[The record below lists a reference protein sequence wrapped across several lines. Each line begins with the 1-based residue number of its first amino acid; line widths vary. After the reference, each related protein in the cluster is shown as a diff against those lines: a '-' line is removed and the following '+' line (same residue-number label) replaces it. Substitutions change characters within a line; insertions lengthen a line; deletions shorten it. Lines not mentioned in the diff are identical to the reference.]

1 MFEWVND
8 PASWAALATLT
19 AMEVILGIDN
29 VIFISVLVSRLPKE
43 QADKA
48 RTIGLALAFLFR
60 IALLFTLTWMIG
72 LVEPVFELFGR
83 GYSWRDIILFVGGAF
98 LLAKATHEIHQS
110 MEEDELAD
118 TEAAAPKFFFAAILQ
133 IAVVDLVFSIDSIIT
148 AIGMADQL
156 GIMVAAVVIAMIV
169 MYVSSG
175 PVSRF
180 IADHPTT
187 KMLALAFLILIG
199 ASLCAEATGFH
210 LPRGYIYAAMA
221 FSAAVETI
229 NIISAKKKKK
239 RKKVSGSH

>member
-1 MFEWVND
+1 MFEWMTD
-8 PASWAALATLT
+8 PAGWAALATLT

-60 IALLFTLTWMIG
+60 VGLLFTLTWMIG
-72 LVEPVFELFGR
+72 LVEPVFSILGKGF
-83 GYSWRDIILFVGGAF
+83 SWRDIILFVGGAF
-98 LLAKATHEIHQS
+98 LVAKATHEIHQS
-110 MEEDELAD
+110 MEEDELSEI
-118 TEAAAPKFFFAAILQ
+118 EAAAPKFFFAAILQ
-133 IAVVDLVFSIDSIIT
+133 IAVVDLVFSIDSINT

-156 GIMVAAVVIAMIV
+156 GVMIAAVVIAMVV

-175 PVSRF
+175 PVSAF
-180 IADHPTT
+180 IAEHPTT

-199 ASLCAEATGFH
+199 ASLCAEASGFH

-221 FSAAVETI
+221 FAAAVETI
-229 NIISAKKKKK
+229 NIMAASKKKK
-239 RKKVSGSH
+239 RKKIGHH

>member
-1 MFEWVND
+1 MFAWMTD
-8 PASWAALATLT
+8 PAGWAALATLT

-48 RTIGLALAFLFR
+48 RTIGLALAFFFR
-60 IALLFTLTWMIG
+60 VGLLFTLTWMIG
-72 LVEPVFELFGR
+72 LVEPVFSLLGKA
-83 GYSWRDIILFVGGAF
+83 YSWRDIILFVGGAF
-98 LLAKATHEIHQS
+98 LVAKATHEIHQS
-110 MEEDELAD
+110 MEEDEVGAM
-118 TEAAAPKFFFAAILQ
+118 EAAAPKFFFAAILQ

-148 AIGMADQL
+148 AIGMADQI
-156 GIMVAAVVIAMIV
+156 GVMIGAVVIAMIV

-175 PVSRF
+175 PVSAF

-199 ASLCAEATGFH
+199 ASLCAEASGFH

-221 FSAAVETI
+221 FAAAVETI
-229 NIISAKKKKK
+229 NIMAAAKKKK
-239 RKKVSGSH
+239 RKKTQHH

>member
-1 MFEWVND
+1 MFEWMTD
-8 PASWAALATLT
+8 PAGWAALATLT

-60 IALLFTLTWMIG
+60 VGLLFTLTWMIG
-72 LVEPVFELFGR
+72 LVEPVFSILGKGF
-83 GYSWRDIILFVGGAF
+83 SWRDIILFVGGAF
-98 LLAKATHEIHQS
+98 LVAKATHEIHQS
-110 MEEDELAD
+110 MEEDELSEI
-118 TEAAAPKFFFAAILQ
+118 EAAAPKFFFAAILQ

-156 GIMVAAVVIAMIV
+156 GVMIAAVVIAMVV

-175 PVSRF
+175 PVSAF
-180 IADHPTT
+180 ITEHPTT

-199 ASLCAEATGFH
+199 ASLCAEASGFH

-221 FSAAVETI
+221 FAAAVETI
-229 NIISAKKKKK
+229 NIMAASKKKK
-239 RKKVSGSH
+239 RKKIGHH

>member
-1 MFEWVND
+1 MFDWIAD
-8 PASWAALATLT
+8 PAGWAALATLT

-60 IALLFTLTWMIG
+60 VGLLFTLTWMIG

-83 GYSWRDIILFVGGAF
+83 GFSWRDIILFAGGAF
-98 LLAKATHEIHQS
+98 LVAKATHEIHQS
-110 MEEDELAD
+110 MEEDELAE
-118 TEAAAPKFFFAAILQ
+118 TQAAAPKFFFAAILQ

-156 GIMVAAVVIAMIV
+156 GIMIAAVVIAMVV

-175 PVSRF
+175 PVSAF

-199 ASLCAEATGFH
+199 ASLCAEASGFH

-221 FSAAVETI
+221 FAAAVETI
-229 NIISAKKKKK
+229 NIMAARKKKKK
-239 RKKVSGSH
+239 TKAHRHH

>member
-1 MFEWVND
+1 MFEWMTD
-8 PASWAALATLT
+8 PAGWAALATLT

-48 RTIGLALAFLFR
+48 RTIGLALAFVFR
-60 IALLFTLTWMIG
+60 VGLLFTLTWMIG
-72 LVEPVFELFGR
+72 LVEPVFSIFGK
-83 GYSWRDIILFVGGAF
+83 GFSWRDIILFVGGAF
-98 LLAKATHEIHQS
+98 LVAKATHEIHQS
-110 MEEDELAD
+110 MEEDELSEI
-118 TEAAAPKFFFAAILQ
+118 EAAAPKFFFAAILQ

-156 GIMVAAVVIAMIV
+156 GVMIAAVVIAMVV

-175 PVSRF
+175 PVSAF
-180 IADHPTT
+180 IAEHPTT

-199 ASLCAEATGFH
+199 ASLCAEASGFH

-221 FSAAVETI
+221 FAAAVETI
-229 NIISAKKKKK
+229 NIMAASKKKK
-239 RKKVSGSH
+239 RKKIGHH

>member
-1 MFEWVND
+1 MFEWMTD
-8 PASWAALATLT
+8 PAGWAALATLT

-60 IALLFTLTWMIG
+60 VGLLFTLTWMIG
-72 LVEPVFELFGR
+72 LVEPVFSILGKGF
-83 GYSWRDIILFVGGAF
+83 SWRDIILFVGGAF
-98 LLAKATHEIHQS
+98 LVAKATHEIHQS
-110 MEEDELAD
+110 MEEDELSEI
-118 TEAAAPKFFFAAILQ
+118 EAAAPKFFFAAILQ
-133 IAVVDLVFSIDSIIT
+133 IAVVELVFSIDSIIT

-156 GIMVAAVVIAMIV
+156 GVMIAAVVIAMVV

-175 PVSRF
+175 PVSAF
-180 IADHPTT
+180 IAEHPTT

-199 ASLCAEATGFH
+199 ASLCAEASGFH

-221 FSAAVETI
+221 FAAAVETI
-229 NIISAKKKKK
+229 NIMAASKKKK
-239 RKKVSGSH
+239 RKKIGHH

>member
-1 MFEWVND
+1 MFEWMTD
-8 PASWAALATLT
+8 PAGWAALATLT

-60 IALLFTLTWMIG
+60 VGLLFTLTWMIG
-72 LVEPVFELFGR
+72 LVEPVFSLFGK
-83 GYSWRDIILFVGGAF
+83 GFSWRDIILFVGGAF
-98 LLAKATHEIHQS
+98 LVAKATHEIHQS
-110 MEEDELAD
+110 MEEDEVG
-118 TEAAAPKFFFAAILQ
+118 EMQAAAPKFFFAAILQ
-133 IAVVDLVFSIDSIIT
+133 IALVDLVFSIDSIIT

-156 GIMVAAVVIAMIV
+156 GIMIGAVVIAMIV

-175 PVSRF
+175 PVSAF
-180 IADHPTT
+180 ITEHPTT

-199 ASLCAEATGFH
+199 ASLCAEASGFH

-221 FSAAVETI
+221 FAAAVETI
-229 NIISAKKKKK
+229 NIMAASKKKK
-239 RKKVSGSH
+239 RKKISHH

>member
-1 MFEWVND
+1 MFEWMTD
-8 PASWAALATLT
+8 PAGWAALATLT

-60 IALLFTLTWMIG
+60 VGLLFTLTWMIG
-72 LVEPVFELFGR
+72 LVEPVFSILGKGF
-83 GYSWRDIILFVGGAF
+83 SWRDIILFVGGAF
-98 LLAKATHEIHQS
+98 LVAKATHEIHQS
-110 MEEDELAD
+110 MEEDELSEI
-118 TEAAAPKFFFAAILQ
+118 EAAAPKFFFAAILQ

-156 GIMVAAVVIAMIV
+156 GVMIAAVVIAMVV

-175 PVSRF
+175 PVSAF
-180 IADHPTT
+180 IAEHPTT

-199 ASLCAEATGFH
+199 ASLCAEASGFH

-221 FSAAVETI
+221 FAAAVETI
-229 NIISAKKKKK
+229 NIMAASKKKK
-239 RKKVSGSH
+239 RKKIGHH

>member
-1 MFEWVND
+1 MFEWMTD
-8 PASWAALATLT
+8 PAGWAALATLT

-60 IALLFTLTWMIG
+60 VGLLFTLTWMIG
-72 LVEPVFELFGR
+72 LVEPVFSILGKGF
-83 GYSWRDIILFVGGAF
+83 SWRDIILFVGGAF
-98 LLAKATHEIHQS
+98 LVAKATHEIHQS
-110 MEEDELAD
+110 MEEDELGEI
-118 TEAAAPKFFFAAILQ
+118 EAAAPKFFFAAILQ

-156 GIMVAAVVIAMIV
+156 GVMIAAVVIAMVV

-175 PVSRF
+175 PVSAF
-180 IADHPTT
+180 IAEHPTT

-199 ASLCAEATGFH
+199 ASLCAEASGFH

-221 FSAAVETI
+221 FAAAVETI
-229 NIISAKKKKK
+229 NIMAASKKKK
-239 RKKVSGSH
+239 RKKIGHH

>member
-1 MFEWVND
+1 MFDWMTD
-8 PASWAALATLT
+8 PAGWAALATLT
-19 AMEVILGIDN
+19 AMEIILGIDN

-60 IALLFTLTWMIG
+60 VGLLFTLTWMIG

-83 GYSWRDIILFVGGAF
+83 GFSWRDIILFCGGAF
-98 LLAKATHEIHQS
+98 LVAKATHEIHQS
-110 MEEDELAD
+110 MEEDEMA
-118 TEAAAPKFFFAAILQ
+118 EAQAAAPKFFFAAILQ
-133 IAVVDLVFSIDSIIT
+133 IALVDLVFSIDSIIT

-156 GIMVAAVVIAMIV
+156 GVMVGAVVIAMVV

-175 PVSRF
+175 PVSDF
-180 IADHPTT
+180 IAEHPTT

-221 FSAAVETI
+221 FAAAVETI
-229 NIISAKKKKK
+229 NILAARKKKKK
-239 RKKVSGSH
+239 QKTARHH

>member
-1 MFEWVND
+1 MIMFEWMMD
-8 PASWAALATLT
+8 PAGWAALATLT

-48 RTIGLALAFLFR
+48 RTIGLILAFAFR
-60 IALLFTLTWMIG
+60 VGLLFTLTWMIG
-72 LVEPVFELFGR
+72 LVEPVFQLFGK

-98 LLAKATHEIHQS
+98 LLAKATHELHKS
-110 MEEDELAD
+110 MEEDELSD
-118 TEAAAPKFFFAAILQ
+118 MEAAAPKLFFAAILQ

-156 GIMVAAVVIAMIV
+156 GVMIAAVVIAMIV

-175 PVSRF
+175 PVSDF
-180 IADHPTT
+180 IAEHPTT

-221 FSAAVETI
+221 FAAAVETI
-229 NIISAKKKKK
+229 NILAANKKKK
-239 RKKVSGSH
+239 RKKHSH

>member
-1 MFEWVND
+1 MLDWMTD
-8 PASWAALATLT
+8 PAGWAALATLT

-48 RTIGLALAFLFR
+48 RTIGLALAFFFR
-60 IALLFTLTWMIG
+60 VGLLFTLTWMIG
-72 LVEPVFELFGR
+72 LVEPVFTLFGK
-83 GYSWRDIILFVGGAF
+83 GFSWRDIILFVGGAF
-98 LLAKATHEIHQS
+98 LVAKATHEIHQS
-110 MEEDELAD
+110 MEEDEVGD
-118 TEAAAPKFFFAAILQ
+118 MEAAAPKFFFAAILQ

-156 GIMVAAVVIAMIV
+156 GVMIGAVIIAMIV

-175 PVSRF
+175 PVSAF

-199 ASLCAEATGFH
+199 ASLCAEASGFH

-221 FSAAVETI
+221 FAAAVETI
-229 NIISAKKKKK
+229 NIMAASKKKK
-239 RKKVSGSH
+239 RKKTSHH

>member
-1 MFEWVND
+1 MFDWVTD
-8 PASWAALATLT
+8 PAGWAALATLT

-60 IALLFTLTWMIG
+60 VALLFTLTWMIG
-72 LVEPVFELFGR
+72 LVEPVFSLFGK

-98 LLAKATHEIHQS
+98 LVAKATHEIHQS
-110 MEEDELAD
+110 MEEDELA
-118 TEAAAPKFFFAAILQ
+118 EVQAAAPKFFLAAILQ
-133 IAVVDLVFSIDSIIT
+133 IAVVDLVFSVDSIIT

-156 GIMVAAVVIAMIV
+156 GIMIGAVVIAMLV
-169 MYVSSG
+169 MYISSG
-175 PVSRF
+175 PVSGF
-180 IADHPTT
+180 IAEHPTT

-210 LPRGYIYAAMA
+210 LPRAYIYAAMA
-221 FSAAVETI
+221 FAAAVETI
-229 NIISAKKKKK
+229 NIVAARKKKKA
-239 RKKVSGSH
+239 RQSRHQ

>member
-1 MFEWVND
+1 MLDWITD
-8 PASWAALATLT
+8 PAGWAALATLT

-60 IALLFTLTWMIG
+60 VGLLFTLTWMIG
-72 LVEPVFELFGR
+72 LVEPVFHLFGK
-83 GYSWRDIILFVGGAF
+83 GFSWRDIILFVGGAF
-98 LLAKATHEIHQS
+98 LVAKATHEIHQS
-110 MEEDELAD
+110 MEEDEMA
-118 TEAAAPKFFFAAILQ
+118 EMQAAAPKFFFAAILQ

-156 GIMVAAVVIAMIV
+156 GIMIGAVIIAMIV

-175 PVSRF
+175 PVSDF
-180 IADHPTT
+180 IAEHPTT

-199 ASLCAEATGFH
+199 ASLCAEASGFH

-221 FSAAVETI
+221 FAAAVETI
-229 NIISAKKKKK
+229 NIMAAKKKKKK
-239 RKKVSGSH
+239 RKGSAHH

>member
-1 MFEWVND
+1 MLDWVTD
-8 PASWAALATLT
+8 PAGWAALATLT

-60 IALLFTLTWMIG
+60 VALLFTLTWMIG

-83 GYSWRDIILFVGGAF
+83 GFSWRDIILFVGGAF
-98 LLAKATHEIHQS
+98 LVAKATHEIHNE
-110 MEEDELAD
+110 MEGDELSEV
-118 TEAAAPKFFFAAILQ
+118 EAVAPKFFFAAILQ

-156 GIMVAAVVIAMIV
+156 GIMIGAVIIAMIV

-175 PVSRF
+175 PVSDF
-180 IADHPTT
+180 IAEHPTT

-221 FSAAVETI
+221 FAAAVETI
-229 NIISAKKKKK
+229 NIVAAKKKRR
-239 RKKVSGSH
+239 RKTKTPH